1 MKKVWTILVRLFFVL
16 FVGITAYLM
25 FTSTVR
31 VNVHD
36 THEIA
41 REVVRR
47 AANESKNKELKNS
60 VKIIQ
65 KSGLDNELLK
75 SLPKSYHR
83 NFSYVT
89 LYDLSVSYQQN
100 GELTAKNLGLHSDNR
115 LEKLVNYFMVKE
127 INQELKGNSKEVN
140 HAINLFHYFMF
151 GVALC
156 FILAVLLILFGKY
169 WVSLAL
175 LIATSGGFFFLQY
188 FANGAV
194 NRLESQLYTEMSL
207 TTSNYLWFSL
217 IIGIVITIV
226 WPICLAVGRNKM
238 RKK

>member
-60 VKIIQ
+60 VKIVQ

-140 HAINLFHYFMF
+140 HAINLFHY
-151 GVALC
+151 AWC
-156 FILAVLLILFGKY
+156 
-169 WVSLAL
+169 
-175 LIATSGGFFFLQY
+175 
-188 FANGAV
+188 
-194 NRLESQLYTEMSL
+194 
-207 TTSNYLWFSL
+207 
-217 IIGIVITIV
+217 
-226 WPICLAVGRNKM
+226 
-238 RKK
+238 